1 MESVQPDPCVQH
13 LPYFIAVREVDCSVP
28 GVWPCSV
35 VAVAVRNMDPIQG
48 RMSNGTSEHRVS

>member
-28 GVWPCSV
+28 GVCPCGS
-35 VAVAVRNMDPIQG
+35 G
-48 RMSNGTSEHRVS
+48 CKEHGSLYRMVNFGKWH

>member
-35 VAVAVRNMDPIQG
+35 VAVAVRNMDPIQDG
-48 RMSNGTSEHRVS
+48 KFW